1 MNEIWRTIERFPG
14 YEVSNLGRIRNAKTG
29 YIRKQ
34 RITPMGGYYS
44 VVLKGNSYYVHRFVA
59 EAFIENPN
67 NLPCVNHKDESRTN
81 NNADNLEWCTQ
92 GYNVQYGTAEKRR
105 RETYTK
111 NLSRNSIVR
120 RVAQCDMNGNIIKI
134 WPSISIASKTLC
146 LDNSTISR
154 VCSGSRNLKHCGGY
168 KWKYV

>member
-1 MNEIWRTIERFPG
+1 MEEIWRTIERFPG

-59 EAFIENPN
+59 EAFVENPN
-67 NLPCVNHKDESRTN
+67 NLPYVNHKDESRTN

-92 GYNVQYGTAEKRR
+92 GYNVQYGTAEIRR

-111 NLSRNSIVR
+111 NLSRNSLVK

-134 WPSISIASKTLC
+134 WPSMRSIERELGFLHDGISLC
-146 LDNSTISR
+146 CNGKREVSY
-154 VCSGSRNLKHCGGY
+154 GY
-168 KWKYV
+168 KWMFM